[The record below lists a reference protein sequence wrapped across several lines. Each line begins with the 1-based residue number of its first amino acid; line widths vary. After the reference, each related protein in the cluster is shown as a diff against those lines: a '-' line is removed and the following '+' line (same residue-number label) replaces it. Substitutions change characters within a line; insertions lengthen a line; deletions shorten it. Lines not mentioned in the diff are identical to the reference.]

1 MINWLF
7 VPGNRPDR
15 FFKAAASGADAVIW
29 DLEDAVAPGAKD
41 AARTTVATHLAM
53 PEARAVPVVV
63 RLNATTTAAGLSD
76 LFMLQ
81 AAGHPPEAVILPKT
95 ENRWQ
100 VQQVRMMLAP
110 GVKVVAL
117 IESATGLA
125 DSRAILAGPVDAVF
139 FGAGDY
145 SSDIGAECSWA
156 PLQSARSRLVEAA
169 AEAGVPAIDSPFFDV
184 QDNAAL
190 ADECRA
196 ARAFGFSGKAA
207 IHPRQVA
214 TIMDC
219 FRPTESEIDWAQ
231 RALAENEKGAGV
243 VDGKLIDEA
252 IARRAR
258 RILGWQ
264 TSGWLGPA

>member
-7 VPGNRPDR
+7 VPGDRPDLYQ
-15 FFKAAASGADAVIW
+15 KAATSGADAVIW
-29 DLEDAVAPGAKD
+29 DLEDAVAPNAKD
-41 AARTTVATHLAM
+41 EARSTVATHLDM
-53 PEARAVPVVV
+53 PDARSVPVVV
-63 RLNATTTAAGLSD
+63 RLNSTMTAVGLSD
-76 LFMLQ
+76 LLMLQ
-81 AAGHPPEAVILPKT
+81 AANRPPEAVILPKI

-100 VQQVRMMLAP
+100 VEQVRIILAL
-110 GVKVVAL
+110 GVKIVVL

-125 DSRAILAGPVDAVF
+125 ERRAILKGPVDAVL

-156 PLQSARSRLVEAA
+156 PLHSARTRIVEAA

-184 QDNAAL
+184 RDNAAL
-190 ADECRA
+190 AEECRA
-196 ARAFGFSGKAA
+196 ARTFGFSGKAA
-207 IHPRQVA
+207 IHPQQVA
-214 TIMDC
+214 KIQEC
-219 FRPTESEIDWAQ
+219 FRPTASELDWAR
-231 RALAENEKGAGV
+231 RALTENEKGAGV

-264 TSGWLGPA
+264 EAGWLSPV